1 MKNYEIMFIVRSDI
15 DESAVSATSKSFEDL
30 LKSFKSKVTVKEM
43 GQKKFAYEINK
54 QKTGFYFLFTVEAS
68 AEAINEF
75 RRKAEIDENI
85 LRHLIVKLD
94 EE

>member
-15 DESAVSATSKSFEDL
+15 DEKLVNETSKSFEDL
-30 LKSFKSKVTVKEM
+30 LKNFKSKVTVKEM

-54 QKTGFYFLFTVEAS
+54 QKSGFYFLFTVEAS
-68 AEAINEF
+68 VEAINEF
-75 RRKAEIDENI
+75 ARKAEIDENV

>member
-15 DESAVSATSKSFEDL
+15 DEANVAATSKSFEDL

-54 QKTGFYFLFTVEAS
+54 QKTGFYFLFTVEANS
-68 AEAINEF
+68 EAINEF
-75 RRKAEIDENI
+75 RRKAEIDENV